1 MGVGD
6 DTLMPMT
13 SPVQHDALAHS
24 DDPLVGSTLA
34 AERAL
39 LELGRALPSDA
50 VVRDRDILETYASDA
65 SEVTP
70 VIPEAVVR
78 VRNTR
83 EVSAVLRACHAHG
96 VPVTPRAGGT
106 SRVGGSVPVPGG
118 IVLAFEQMNTLKGV
132 ERADLLAVV
141 EPGLVTGALH
151 QRVEDEGL
159 FYPPD
164 PNSLSTCALGGNIAA
179 NAGGPRAFKYGVTR
193 EYVLGMEAVMADGS
207 VLQLGKR
214 TVKGVTGY
222 DLTALMVGSEGTL
235 GIITEATLRL
245 VPKPEAVATLL
256 VFLPDDESVG
266 RAVSAILALGI
277 IPRCVEFLDRIA
289 LELVRPDAG
298 VPVPEGARSLLLVEL
313 DGDARHVPEQ
323 TERVGNAM
331 VDAGAVEVLVADKGS
346 ERERLWGARRELSH
360 TLRRSAKHK
369 LSEDVVVPRSRIADL
384 LAVCHRLAEQHG
396 IVMPTYG
403 HAGDGNLHVNFLWH
417 DPAQRPAVDAAI
429 RGLFESV
436 VAMRGTLSGEHG
448 IGVLKAPY
456 LPLEQSAG
464 LIALQER
471 IKDVFDPRGILN
483 PGKIFPASAKRHH
496 GAC

>member
-1 MGVGD
+1 
-6 DTLMPMT
+6 MT
-13 SPVQHDALAHS
+13 APVIAHHS
-24 DDPLVGSTLA
+24 SA

-39 LELGRALPSDA
+39 LDLGRALPSDA
-50 VVRDRDILETYASDA
+50 VVRDRDILVSYASDA

-70 VIPEAVVR
+70 VVPVAVGR
-78 VRNTR
+78 VRITA
-83 EVSAVLRACHAHG
+83 EVSAVMRACHGLG
-96 VPVTPRAGGT
+96 VPVTPRSGGT

-118 IVLAFEQMNTLKGV
+118 IVLAFEQMNALKGV
-132 ERADLLAVV
+132 ERPDLLAVV
-141 EPGLVTGALH
+141 EPGLITGELH
-151 QRVEDEGL
+151 QHAEDAGL

-193 EYVLGMEAVMADGS
+193 EYVLGMEVVMADGA

-235 GIITEATLRL
+235 GIVTEATLRL
-245 VPKPEAVATLL
+245 VPKPEAVSTLL

-277 IPRCVEFLDRIA
+277 MPRCVEFLDRIA

-298 VPVPEGARSLLLVEL
+298 VPVPEGSRALLLVEL

-331 VDAGAVEVLVADKGS
+331 LEAGAMDVLVADKGS

-360 TLRRSAKHK
+360 TLRRVARNK

-384 LAVCHRLAEQHG
+384 LAVCRGLSERHA

-403 HAGDGNLHVNFLWH
+403 HAGDGNLHVNFLW
-417 DPAQRPAVDAAI
+417 DRDEQRPAVDAAI

>member
-1 MGVGD
+1 MGVGG
-6 DTLMPMT
+6 DTLTSMT
-13 SPVQHDALAHS
+13 SPVVVAHS
-24 DDPLVGSTLA
+24 SA

-50 VVRDRDILETYASDA
+50 VLRDRDILLSYASDA

-70 VIPEAVVR
+70 VVPEAVVR
-78 VRNTR
+78 VRSTA
-83 EVSAVLRACHAHG
+83 EVSAVMRACHAHG
-96 VPVTPRAGGT
+96 VPVTPRSGGT

-141 EPGLVTGALH
+141 EPGLITGELH

-193 EYVLGMEAVMADGS
+193 EYVLGMEVVMADGS

-235 GIITEATLRL
+235 GIVTEATLRL

-266 RAVSAILALGI
+266 RAVSAILELGI
-277 IPRCVEFLDRIA
+277 MPRCVEFLDRIA

-331 VDAGAVEVLVADKGS
+331 VEAGAVEVLVADKGS

-360 TLRRSAKHK
+360 TLRRSARNK

-384 LAVCHRLAEQHG
+384 LAVCHTLSEQHG

-417 DPAQRPAVDAAI
+417 EDAQRPAVDAAI

-456 LPLEQSAG
+456 LPLEQSPG

-483 PGKIFPASAKRHH
+483 PGKIFPASAKRYH